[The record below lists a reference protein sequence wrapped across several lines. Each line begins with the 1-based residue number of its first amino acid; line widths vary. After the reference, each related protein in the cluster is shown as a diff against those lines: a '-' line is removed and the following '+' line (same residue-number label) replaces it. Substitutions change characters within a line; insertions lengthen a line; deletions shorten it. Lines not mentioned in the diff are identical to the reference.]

1 MAAPTKSQAKARI
14 QQALGVIPALLRT
27 SRSSED
33 FRRWYRN
40 TEIAIRNTFPNY
52 PKYRDDFEK
61 IRYHSMYATS
71 ASDQQ
76 TFYHG
81 GLTTASAMLQ
91 SMLDEINEYWPDD
104 VPIQDGA
111 EKASPIQPANTKQV
125 FVVHGRDNGTKAMVA
140 RVLEQL
146 ELEPII
152 LQEQPDQ
159 GRTIIEK
166 FEDYAQVGF
175 AVILC
180 TPDDVG
186 ALESEQHHLR
196 PRPRQNVV
204 LEWGFF
210 LGKIGRNR
218 VCALTKGDVEIPS
231 DYAGVIY
238 IHLDDAGAWQIRLV
252 GELQSAG
259 FPVDANKLTRTQ

>member
-1 MAAPTKSQAKARI
+1 MAAPTKSQATARI
-14 QQALGVIPALLRT
+14 QQVLGEIPALQSK

-33 FRRWYRN
+33 FRRWSRN
-40 TEIAIRNTFPNY
+40 TATAIGNSFPDH
-52 PKYRDDFEK
+52 PKYRDDFEN
-61 IRYHSMYATS
+61 INYYSMSATS
-71 ASDQQ
+71 ELPV
-76 TFYHG
+76 YLM
-81 GLTTASAMLQ
+81 GLSTASAMLQ
-91 SMLDEINEYWPDD
+91 SMLDEINEYWEDD

-111 EKASPIQPANTKQV
+111 EKASPMQPTNTKQV
-125 FVVHGRDNGTKAMVA
+125 FVVHGRDDGTKAMVA

-146 ELEPII
+146 ELEPIV
-152 LQEQPDQ
+152 LQEQPNQ

-166 FEDYAQVGF
+166 FEDYAQMGF

-186 ALESEQHHLR
+186 ALESEQDSLK

-218 VCALTKGDVEIPS
+218 VCALIKGNVEIPS

-238 IHLDDAGAWQIRLV
+238 LPLDDAGAWQIRLV
-252 GELQSAG
+252 AELQNAG

>member
-1 MAAPTKSQAKARI
+1 MAAPTKPQAKARI
-14 QQALGVIPALLRT
+14 QQVLDVIPALQSM

-33 FRRWYRN
+33 FRRWCRN
-40 TEIAIRNTFPNY
+40 TAIAIGNTFPGH

-61 IRYHSMYATS
+61 IRYALYGTNE
-71 ASDQQ
+71 Q
-76 TFYHG
+76 TGYRR
-81 GLTTASAMLQ
+81 GLSTASAMLQ

-111 EKASPIQPANTKQV
+111 EKASTMQPANTKQV
-125 FVVHGRDNGTKAMVA
+125 FVVHGRDDGTKAMVA

>member
-14 QQALGVIPALLRT
+14 QQALGMIPALQSK
-27 SRSSED
+27 SRSSGD
-33 FRRWYRN
+33 YRRWYRN
-40 TEIAIRNTFPNY
+40 TTIAIGNTFPDH
-52 PKYRDDFEK
+52 PQYRDDFED
-61 IRYHSMYATS
+61 IRYVLYGSGE
-71 ASDQQ
+71 Q
-76 TFYHG
+76 G
-81 GLTTASAMLQ
+81 GYLKGLSTASAMLQ

-111 EKASPIQPANTKQV
+111 EKASPMQPVNTKQV
-125 FVVHGRDNGTKAMVA
+125 FVVHGRDDGTKAMVA

-152 LQEQPDQ
+152 LQEQPNQ

-186 ALESEQHHLR
+186 ALESAQDNLR

-238 IHLDDAGAWQIRLV
+238 LPLDDAGAWQIRLV
-252 GELQSAG
+252 AELQNAG

>member
-14 QQALGVIPALLRT
+14 QQALGVIPALQST
-27 SRSSED
+27 SGSPED
-33 FRRWYRN
+33 FQRWCRN
-40 TEIAIRNTFPNY
+40 TAIAIGNTFPDY
-52 PKYRDDFEK
+52 PKYLDDFEA
-61 IRYHSMYATS
+61 IRYRSIYTTS
-71 ASDQQ
+71 ASGQQ
-76 TFYHG
+76 TIYRG
-81 GLTTASAMLQ
+81 GLSTASAMLQ

-111 EKASPIQPANTKQV
+111 EKASPMQPVNTKQI
-125 FVVHGRDNGTKAMVA
+125 FVVHGRDDGTKAMVA

-152 LQEQPDQ
+152 LQEQPNQ

-186 ALESEQHHLR
+186 ALESAQDNLR

-218 VCALTKGDVEIPS
+218 VCALIKGDMEIPS

-238 IHLDDAGAWQIRLV
+238 LPLDDAGAWQIRLV
-252 GELQSAG
+252 AELQNAG

>member
-14 QQALGVIPALLRT
+14 QQALGVIPALQST

-40 TEIAIRNTFPNY
+40 TTIAIENTFPDHPQY
-52 PKYRDDFEK
+52 QDDFED
-61 IRYHSMYATS
+61 IRYALYGAGEQ
-71 ASDQQ
+71 DG
-76 TFYHG
+76 YRR
-81 GLTTASAMLQ
+81 GLSTASAMLQ

-111 EKASPIQPANTKQV
+111 EKASPMQPVNTKQI
-125 FVVHGRDNGTKAMVA
+125 FVVHGRDDGTKAMVA

-152 LQEQPDQ
+152 LQEQPNQ

-186 ALESEQHHLR
+186 ALESAQDNLR

-210 LGKIGRNR
+210 LGKIGRDR
-218 VCALTKGDVEIPS
+218 VCALIKGNVEIPS

-252 GELQSAG
+252 GELQNAG

>member
-14 QQALGVIPALLRT
+14 QQALSMIPELQSK

-33 FRRWYRN
+33 YRRWYRN
-40 TEIAIRNTFPNY
+40 TTIAIENTFPDHPQY
-52 PKYRDDFEK
+52 QDDFED
-61 IRYHSMYATS
+61 IRYVLYGSGE
-71 ASDQQ
+71 Q
-76 TFYHG
+76 G
-81 GLTTASAMLQ
+81 GYLKGLSTASAMLQ

-104 VPIQDGA
+104 MPIQDGA
-111 EKASPIQPANTKQV
+111 EKASPMQPANTKQV

-166 FEDYAQVGF
+166 FEDYAQAGF

-238 IHLDDAGAWQIRLV
+238 LPLDDAGAWHIRLV
-252 GELQSAG
+252 AELQNAG

>member
-1 MAAPTKSQAKARI
+1 MNIGQTMCRY
-14 QQALGVIPALLRT
+14 RT
-27 SRSSED
+27 
-33 FRRWYRN
+33 
-40 TEIAIRNTFPNY
+40 
-52 PKYRDDFEK
+52 
-61 IRYHSMYATS
+61 
-71 ASDQQ
+71 
-76 TFYHG
+76 G
-81 GLTTASAMLQ
+81 
-91 SMLDEINEYWPDD
+91 
-104 VPIQDGA
+104 
-111 EKASPIQPANTKQV
+111 TKQI
-125 FVVHGRDNGTKAMVA
+125 FVVHGRDDGTKAMVA

-152 LQEQPDQ
+152 LQEQPNQ

-186 ALESEQHHLR
+186 ALESAQDNLR

-218 VCALTKGDVEIPS
+218 VCALIKGDMEIPS

-238 IHLDDAGAWQIRLV
+238 LPLDDAGAWQIRLV
-252 GELQSAG
+252 AELQNAG